1 MEQQDI
7 PAHLRIGF
15 AFDPPPGGGEAVSP
29 DSIALEYEDAR
40 TIEWLRR
47 TLGQFGHVIDLP
59 WEAGVVERFVALKPD
74 IVFNITEA
82 HGSRNRE
89 SLIPAIAEALGIP
102 CTGTDAVGLGMALDK
117 AATKLIAAKA
127 GVPTPRFARFR
138 SLCQWS
144 RAEADL
150 ADLRFPLIVKPNN
163 GGSSQ
168 GIRLSSKVHT
178 MDEAFREVRWV
189 INECHDEALVEEFI
203 PGRELTAG
211 LLFRGSLV
219 PLPIV
224 ELVIEDGD
232 PDAFYAVEMKSLH
245 KKQIL
250 FPDDLPEERVEQI
263 QRFAR
268 TAFCALGC
276 SDFARVDFRLG
287 VDGVPYF
294 LEINPLPGLSPYYS
308 VFPRQAERAGI
319 EPHVVVRQ
327 LVCNAA
333 ARIRRKTIRGNVH
346 HA

>member
-15 AFDPPPGGGEAVSP
+15 AFDPPPGGSDAVSP
-29 DSIALEYEDAR
+29 DSIALEYEDAP

-47 TLGQFGHVIDLP
+47 SLARFGQVIDLP
-59 WEAGVVERFVALKPD
+59 WEPGVVERLVSLKPD

-82 HGSRNRE
+82 NGSRNRE

-138 SLCQWS
+138 SLCQWR
-144 RAEADL
+144 RAEAQL
-150 ADLRFPLIVKPNN
+150 AELRFPLIVKPNS

-178 MDEAFREVRWV
+178 LEETFREVRWV
-189 INECHDEALVEEFI
+189 INQCHDEALVEEFI

-211 LLFRGSLV
+211 LLFQGSLV
-219 PLPIV
+219 PLPIA
-224 ELVIEDGD
+224 ELVIDDGD
-232 PDAFYAVEMKSLH
+232 PSTFYAVEMKSRH
-245 KKQIL
+245 RKQIV
-250 FPDDLPEERVEQI
+250 FPDDIPQKSVEQI

-287 VDGVPYF
+287 LDGVPYF

-308 VFPRQAERAGI
+308 VFPKQAAQAGI
-319 EPHVVVRQ
+319 GPSEVVGQ
-327 LVCNAA
+327 LVRNAA
-333 ARIRRKTIRGNVH
+333 AKISRNAVGGNVH